1 MDATAIAIYHKTHFA
16 LLPFAEKRYL
26 SDFTT
31 SLKKRHQL
39 KHQLRCHNAHELRL
53 AWRYNRMGDHTVR
66 TTLTL
71 PMELL
76 EAADKAVQLGKV
88 KSRNEFVA
96 QALRREIAAQK
107 RQQIDAA
114 LAKMANDPDYQAEA
128 QQIEAEFAE
137 TQWEAW
143 RYADSGE

>member
-1 MDATAIAIYHKTHFA
+1 
-16 LLPFAEKRYL
+16 
-26 SDFTT
+26 
-31 SLKKRHQL
+31 
-39 KHQLRCHNAHELRL
+39 
-53 AWRYNRMGDHTVR
+53 MGDYTVR